1 MQFAS
6 SLLQYLTTQRNGA
19 LGLDA
24 SSAVSPKRKHLTPS
38 GRKSK
43 EAYRLSQ
50 ALLWGT
56 GSLNCE
62 LDGAFEELIS
72 ATDLVASIGQKKSG
86 QKREVKNKQ
95 LSLAI
100 AQWINNHLP
109 MESGQ
114 QFVALVAAS
123 WIYTLRHA
131 SATLPSSLWLE
142 TLQNILTQVDRAWN
156 ECDSESLLPTLIWG
170 CEIPLALATQID
182 QIDGNTKLVLETR
195 QRLKFLISRVE
206 DAEAMWLR
214 SGGAEV
220 RALLAGVLRCTW
232 LLSQLEGKSLSLKD
246 YRQLFRYARA
256 GLSLSELGGQPLLQ
270 VNAITDDNSLW
281 HAIVASWPHNAK
293 LSALVNVITGA
304 DKAAQK
310 SDKKLDDTALPALG
324 QIFETAEAAVM
335 RHSWSSNAC
344 TVATDFSSDPMWL
357 QIFGHNRRKLI
368 DGAWDLKVEQEGVEV
383 VVDSPWQQICW
394 LGDDDADYLELQC
407 EAEGI
412 FKVQRQIM
420 FIRQEAIVFMCD
432 TLLAE
437 KSSQWH
443 LTSSWQLSHDTQIEA
458 FPDNT
463 EVRLVACSSKKE
475 KAVARPAAIALPIGL
490 PEWRTPT
497 LEGDLYSDQNTLTL
511 HQYGVGTRL
520 MCPMVL
526 GIGANAVKQ
535 AYTWRQLTIADDMKI
550 QSVEE
555 ARGFRVQIGSDQ
567 VLFYR
572 SLGAARRRTM
582 MSLHL
587 SSEFYAGRFDRE
599 DGEIESLV
607 EVAVDE

>member
-19 LGLDA
+19 LSMDA
-24 SSAVSPKRKHLTPS
+24 NSAKASKRKHLPLH

-43 EAYRLSQ
+43 EAFRLSQ
-50 ALLWGT
+50 ALLWGI

-62 LDGAFEELIS
+62 LEGAYKELMS
-72 ATDLVASIGQKKSG
+72 ATDLVASIGEKGAG
-86 QKREVKNKQ
+86 QKREAKNKQ
-95 LSLAI
+95 SSLAI

-109 MESGQ
+109 LESGQ

-156 ECDSESLLPTLIWG
+156 DCDSESLLPTLVWG

-232 LLSQLEGKSLSLKD
+232 LLKQLGGKDLSLKD
-246 YRQLFRYARA
+246 YKQLFKYARA
-256 GLSLSELGGQPLLQ
+256 GLSLSELGGEPLLQ
-270 VNAITDDNSLW
+270 FNAVSEDDNSLW
-281 HAIVASWPHNAK
+281 NAIAESWQADHK
-293 LSALVNVITGA
+293 FMALVKVITGENKK
-304 DKAAQK
+304 DE
-310 SDKKLDDTALPALG
+310 KLDTTALPKLG
-324 QIFETAEAAVM
+324 QVFEASEAAVM

-344 TVATDFSSDPMWL
+344 MVATDFSSDPMWL

-368 DGAWDLKVEQEGVEV
+368 DGAWDLKVEQEGIEV
-383 VVDSPWQQICW
+383 PVDSAWQQICW

-412 FKVQRQIM
+412 YKVQRQIM
-420 FIRQEAIVFMCD
+420 FIRQESLVFLCD

-437 KSSQWH
+437 KPSRWH
-443 LTSSWQLSHDTQIEA
+443 LTSSWQLSSGTQIET

-475 KAVARPAAIALPIGL
+475 KTIARPAAIALPIGL
-490 PEWRTPT
+490 PEWRTPD
-497 LEGDLYSDQNTLTL
+497 LEGDLYSDQNVLTL

-526 GIGANAVKQ
+526 GIGPNAIKQ
-535 AYTWRQLTIADDMKI
+535 AYTWRQLTIGDDMKI
-550 QSVEE
+550 SSPEQ
-555 ARGFRVQIGSDQ
+555 ARGFRVQIGNDQ

-572 SLGAARRRTM
+572 SLGSVRRRTM

-607 EVAVDE
+607 EVAVDDE